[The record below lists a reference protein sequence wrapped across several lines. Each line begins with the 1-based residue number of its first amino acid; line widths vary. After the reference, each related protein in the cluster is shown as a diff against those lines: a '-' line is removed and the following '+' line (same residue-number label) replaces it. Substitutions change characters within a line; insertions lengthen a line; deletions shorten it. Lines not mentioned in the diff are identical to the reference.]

1 MTPATV
7 TAETT
12 CPLHTADAG
21 AATATAAAAAVDL
34 DDCCLIIPALNPC
47 GVLVE
52 LVGRLVQ
59 TGFRNIVVIND
70 GSASDRVAPFDAVVA
85 LGAHLITHAH
95 NLGKGCALK
104 SGFQY
109 CLEKKFKVAV
119 TLDADGQHLPADTR
133 GVAVAA
139 LSQPVPSAVLG
150 VRQFVGDVPLRSRFG
165 NELTQWIFWKLSGV
179 RVGDTQT
186 GLRAFPAQMLPRLIQ
201 LKGDRY
207 EYEMNVLMNLAE
219 ARCPIVEVPIETV
232 YLDGNSGSHFR
243 PMLDSIRIY
252 SVLLRDAFLAL
263 SSFGLDI
270 ALFNIFLAMTG
281 SITLATYAARLFSGS
296 YNFLG
301 NKYFVFRGLGT
312 QCLKREV
319 AGYLLLAVVLAF
331 ASGALVNMLTLRM
344 GFNPTLCKIGVDL
357 GLYVCSFLVRRYVLF
372 RYKV

>member
-1 MTPATV
+1 MTPAT
-7 TAETT
+7 
-12 CPLHTADAG
+12 LTADMISATRTGDAG
-21 AATATAAAAAVDL
+21 IAAAATVDL

-47 GVLVE
+47 NVLVE
-52 LVGRLVQ
+52 LVGRLAKI
-59 TGFRNIVVIND
+59 GFRHIVVIND
-70 GSASDRVAPFDAVVA
+70 GSASDRVAPFDAVAA

-109 CLEKKFKVAV
+109 CLEQKFKVAV
-119 TLDADGQHLPADTR
+119 TLDADGQHLPADTY
-133 GVAVAA
+133 AAAIAA

-186 GLRAFPAQMLPRLIQ
+186 GLRAFPAEMLPRLIA

-252 SVLLRDAFLAL
+252 SVLLRDGFLAL

-270 ALFNIFLAMTG
+270 ALFNIFLALTG
-281 SITLATYAARLFSGS
+281 SITLATYAARLFSGT
-296 YNFLG
+296 YNFVG
-301 NKYFVFRGLGT
+301 NKYFVFRRLGT
-312 QCLKREV
+312 QTLKREI
-319 AGYLLLAVVLAF
+319 AGYVLLAVALAF

-344 GFNPTLCKIGVDL
+344 ALNPTLCKIGVDL
-357 GLYVCSFLVRRYVLF
+357 GLYVCSFLIRRYVLF